1 MDINWGVFAGS
12 ALGVCI
18 FLGPF
23 AYKDRRRKGGSHIQ
37 ATLAVALVFGVL
49 FLWIAGGGITL
60 YGLGIVIDKPA
71 QMLGSGGFEPAE
83 THSEMVR
90 GMYLLLGIGLMAAG
104 WVIGKVS
111 ELCGWGGRS

>member
-1 MDINWGVFAGS
+1 MDINWGGFAGS
-12 ALGVCI
+12 ALAVSI

-23 AYKDRRRKGGSHIQ
+23 AYKDRRRKGGSHFR
-37 ATLAVALVFGVL
+37 ATLDVALVFGIL
-49 FLWIAGGGITL
+49 FLWIAGGSIAL

-71 QMLGSGGFEPAE
+71 QPLGSGGVEPAE
-83 THSEMVR
+83 VHTEIVR

-111 ELCGWGGRS
+111 ELRG